1 MRNIKR
7 VEVGAEFGAGT
18 RGASLGP
25 DALRMAII
33 NKQYELFSEES
44 TIRIIEDPGIL
55 GKDILFFNA
64 KRIQAVLD
72 VQRRIAGSIS
82 AVMKEGFF
90 PFVISGD
97 HSNAAATLAGMRL
110 AHPDKRIGVVWI
122 DAHAD
127 LHTPWTTPSGNI
139 HGMPLGMALN
149 LRHDSDKHRQVDPE
163 VSKIWEQLCSI
174 SGQPGCINR
183 EDVVF
188 IAIRDLEPE
197 EWDIIDR
204 EEMKFFTTEAVNRQG
219 ANQVIHETLEY
230 LSGCD
235 LIYVTFDV
243 DCLDAAIV
251 PGTGTPVPDG
261 ISIGQARRM
270 LELLWASEKLGCMEF
285 TEINPCLD
293 QRNATAEV
301 AADLLQLL
309 LNSVPTT

>member
-1 MRNIKR
+1 MRKIKR
-7 VEVGAEFGAGT
+7 IEVGAEFGAGT

-33 NKQYELFSEES
+33 NKQYELFSDEE
-44 TIRIIEDPGIL
+44 TIRIMEDPGQL

-72 VQRRIAGSIS
+72 VQKRIADAIGQ
-82 AVMKEGFF
+82 VLGDKEF
-90 PFVISGD
+90 PFVIAGD
-97 HSNAAATLAGMRL
+97 HSNAAATLSGIRRFY
-110 AHPDKRIGVVWI
+110 PDSRIGVIWI

-149 LRHDSDKHRQVDPE
+149 HTNEQFKRRDPDPE
-163 VSKIWEQLCSI
+163 LVRIWHELCGL
-174 SGQPGCINR
+174 SGHTPCIQS

-188 IAIRDLEPE
+188 IGIRDLEPE
-197 EWDIIDR
+197 EWDIINR
-204 EEMKFFTTEAVNRQG
+204 ENLAHYTTEAVNRIG
-219 ANQVIHETLEY
+219 ADNVGQQTLEY
-230 LSGCD
+230 LAHCD
-235 LIYVTFDV
+235 HIYVTFDV
-243 DCLDAAIV
+243 DSLDAAIV

-261 ISIGQARRM
+261 LSIGQARRL
-270 LELLWASEKLGCMEF
+270 LELFWASEKLACMEF

-293 QRNATAEV
+293 RNNATAEV